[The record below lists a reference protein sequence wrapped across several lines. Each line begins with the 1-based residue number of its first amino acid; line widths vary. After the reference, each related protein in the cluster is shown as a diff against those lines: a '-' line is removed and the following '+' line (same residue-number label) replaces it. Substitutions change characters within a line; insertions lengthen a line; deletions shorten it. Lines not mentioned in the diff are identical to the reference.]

1 MQHAIELCADLT
13 SDMEEYKKNRDLIY
27 NGLTK
32 IGYECVKPEG
42 AFYLF
47 MKALEDDAYAFM
59 EKAKKHNIIV
69 VPSDNFGV
77 TGYVRLAYCV
87 SSTTIINSLPAFEE
101 LYKEYKK

>member
-1 MQHAIELCADLT
+1 MN
-13 SDMEEYKKNRDLIY
+13 EYAKNRDLLY

-32 IGYECVKPEG
+32 IGYECVYPQG

-47 MKALEDDAYAFM
+47 VKALEEDANKFM
-59 EKAKKHNIIV
+59 EKAKKYNLVV

-87 SSTTIINSLPAFEE
+87 DSSTIINSMDSFKK
-101 LYKEYKK
+101 LYEDYQK